1 MSAVGREL
9 PRDPPGAASAKGPEA
24 ALRRWV
30 ADKQVPANNGRR
42 PADRVKG
49 VAPTTA
55 TPCLSSACPGRP
67 ESEKMPWSCRSD
79 TLLMKTVTA
88 AIAIKKQRVFLAR
101 RAQNQKLAGFWEFPG
116 GKVEQQE
123 TLQECLEREL
133 REEFGVPSIV
143 GATLC
148 ASIYHYADGSIRLVG
163 IETAFLST
171 DFAPTVH
178 DLK

>member
-1 MSAVGREL
+1 M
-9 PRDPPGAASAKGPEA
+9 
-24 ALRRWV
+24 
-30 ADKQVPANNGRR
+30 
-42 PADRVKG
+42 
-49 VAPTTA
+49 
-55 TPCLSSACPGRP
+55 ACP
-67 ESEKMPWSCRSD
+67 SSSD
-79 TLLMKTVTA
+79 TPLMKTVTA
-88 AIAIKKQRVFLAR
+88 AIVIKEQRVFLAR

-133 REEFGVPSIV
+133 REELGVRSIA

-148 ASIYHYADGSIRLVG
+148 ESIYHYAHGSIRLVG

-178 DLK
+178 DLIDWIPLQELTNMHLAPADVPIAEFLVERYA